1 MRDYQQA
8 TVESASSVQ
17 LIVALYDGLQRFLL
31 QASTACEAGDAEAR
45 RLSARKAANIVIH
58 LQTCLRVDV
67 GGEPAASL
75 SDFYTAVLADILRA
89 SAANSSRQFLETAR
103 EVRNVRDAWQAAAA
117 DPSVSGFMPRDL
129 QTWEE
134 QAGQPIAIRPP
145 ESEEASTAWIA

>member
-8 TVESASSVQ
+8 AVESASSVQ
-17 LIVALYDGLQRFLL
+17 LVVALYDGLQRFLL
-31 QASTACEAGDAEAR
+31 QASAACEVGDAEAR

-58 LQTCLRVDV
+58 LQTCLRLDI
-67 GGEPAASL
+67 GGQPAASL

-89 SAANSSRQFLETAR
+89 SASNSSRQFLETAR

-117 DPSVSGFMPRDL
+117 DPAVSSFVPRDL

-134 QAGQPIAIRPP
+134 QAAQPLPSGHRRATTPALP
-145 ESEEASTAWIA
+145 G